1 MMTDKQQQEEEL
13 LILKSILGDIITDLS
28 NNNDQFEVNVEF
40 QLPTPF
46 YLHLIDSSNHLSTLI
61 QHLPPLI
68 LTVHFHENYPSSR
81 YSPTF
86 VLSSC
91 YLSHEY
97 LKNICQT
104 LDKIWEQNISQP
116 IVYQWIEC
124 LKEQFLTKSALCLS
138 TKDVDDDTDGDPRAM
153 SRYDPSRA
161 AHIYE
166 HLIEYNQIKENENFL
181 REYHECPIC
190 MTNSIAGWDMLRLYK
205 CHHAFCRL
213 CLHDYARMRIN
224 TGSVQWLLCPDL
236 RCKLALLPS
245 EIKIVVN
252 DDQLYDKYERLL
264 LQKTLEQMDD
274 IVWCPRL
281 IEVLFNF
288 KHYSI
293 FFYSFLDVNK
303 PS

>member
-28 NNNDQFEVNVEF
+28 IDNDQFEVNVEF

-46 YLHLIDSSNHLSTLI
+46 YLQLIDSSNQLSMLI
-61 QHLPPLI
+61 QYLPPLI
-68 LTVHFHENYPSSR
+68 LTVHFHEHYPSSI

-91 YLSHEY
+91 YLSRKY
-97 LKNICQT
+97 LKDICQT

-124 LKEQFLTKSALCLS
+124 LKEQFLTKSELCLLS
-138 TKDVDDDTDGDPRAM
+138 KNIDDDTDDDPRAM
-153 SRYDPSRA
+153 SSYNSSQA

-166 HLIEYNQIKENENFL
+166 QLIEYNHMKENENFL
-181 REYHECPIC
+181 RKYHECSIC
-190 MTNSIAGWDMLRLYK
+190 MTNNISGHDMLQLYK

-213 CLHDYARMRIN
+213 CLHDYAQMHIH

-236 RCKLALLPS
+236 QCKLALLPS
-245 EIKIVVN
+245 EIKIIIN
-252 DDQLYDKYERLL
+252 DDQLYNKYERLL

-281 IEVLFNF
+281 IKVLFNF
-288 KHYSI
+288 KYCLI